1 MDYPESRVPS
11 YFLLPSLNFFSGRF
25 GYLVPP
31 GVSVQL
37 LPATARCHCDTVC
50 SLRHH
55 GRTPEEGW
63 SQDEL
68 PLRRLVPIYPH
79 SSSNTQDSRLALRG
93 RFGVEMVTLIS
104 SHGSSPAQPD
114 VITTVDLAP
123 RASSPSLISFPFH
136 PVPSRLGTGS
146 CLPRRCLATCIRA
159 PHRPIPLIPQSGL
172 RIASSGNGLA
182 IGNATSSRQRQR

>member
-1 MDYPESRVPS
+1 MDYSESRVPS
-11 YFLLPSLNFFSGRF
+11 YFLLPSLTFVPGLF
-25 GYLVPP
+25 GYFAPP
-31 GVSVQL
+31 GVYVQL
-37 LPATARCHCDTVC
+37 LVATARCHCDTVC

-55 GRTPEEGW
+55 GRTPEEGR

-93 RFGVEMVTLIS
+93 MFGVEMVTMIS
-104 SHGSSPAQPD
+104 LRGSSAAQPD

-123 RASSPSLISFPFH
+123 RASSPSLISSPFH
-136 PVPSRLGTGS
+136 PVPSRLGTES
-146 CLPRRCLATCIRA
+146 CSPRHCLATCIRA

-182 IGNATSSRQRQR
+182 IGNATSRQRQR